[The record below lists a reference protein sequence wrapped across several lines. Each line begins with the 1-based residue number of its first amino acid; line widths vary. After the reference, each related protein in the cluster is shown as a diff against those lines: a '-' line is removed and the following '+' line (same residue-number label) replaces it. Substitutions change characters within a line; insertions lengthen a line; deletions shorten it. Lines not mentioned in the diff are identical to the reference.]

1 LEPDENDAAV
11 RYLPSSPGAA
21 EHQEALAAL
30 MGAGNN
36 RVSAGTAM
44 NRVGDWVARGGIC
57 VCSR

>member
-1 LEPDENDAAV
+1 LELDEYEAAV
-11 RYLPSSPGAA
+11 RYLSSSLGAA

-36 RVSAGTAM
+36 CVSAGTAM
-44 NRVGDWVARGGIC
+44 NRVGGWVARAGIC